1 MSQLCGWG
9 SKAQGHSNQWSWGS
23 DLELPDFTPLC
34 ISLHSETCLTLDLVW
49 NRERSALVML
59 RILKAIM
66 LCGKGSEN
74 LSFSTPFGW
83 DYLKVVSRMR

>member
-1 MSQLCGWG
+1 MSQLCGWEVRPKVTVISG
-9 SKAQGHSNQWSWGS
+9 AEVQIWN
-23 DLELPDFTPLC
+23 LPDFTPLC

-74 LSFSTPFGW
+74 LSFSTPFRW